1 MHSVFSVESAFLVK
15 RVAFRQ
21 LLALS
26 RGDSGF
32 CRLRILNY
40 RERAGVHY
48 SNPRKTQSSASK
60 PSGQVPFRPTSGHS
74 VRAWRHANSITYR
87 ARHCPVEKDGLTLGP
102 RRQLAVRLGRRSA
115 PRLNPGFT
123 PRFSFDAGAF
133 RGAGHPS
140 ITGSFGHSRLTSR
153 RPIRGTGASGVCRRD
168 RVVYNT
174 YTIRT

>member
-40 RERAGVHY
+40 RERASVHY

-60 PSGQVPFRPTSGHS
+60 LPGQVPFRPTTER
-74 VRAWRHANSITYR
+74 VNDFAT
-87 ARHCPVEKDGLTLGP
+87 
-102 RRQLAVRLGRRSA
+102 
-115 PRLNPGFT
+115 PG
-123 PRFSFDAGAF
+123 
-133 RGAGHPS
+133 
-140 ITGSFGHSRLTSR
+140 
-153 RPIRGTGASGVCRRD
+153 
-168 RVVYNT
+168 
-174 YTIRT
+174 